1 MDMKKSFNMVKGRS
15 KYRRLTAKEQV
26 EKIRSEK
33 LIKALAK
40 FCVKRVEL
48 EKTDIELI
56 GS

>member
-1 MDMKKSFNMVKGRS
+1 MGTKKSFNMVKGRS

-48 EKTDIELI
+48 YPN
-56 GS
+56 

>member
-1 MDMKKSFNMVKGRS
+1 MDTKKSFNMVKGRS

-26 EKIRSEK
+26 EKIRLEK

-48 EKTDIELI
+48 YPN
-56 GS
+56 